1 MGKKKKKGSAPA
13 HLSAGARQVW
23 REIIAEYD
31 GWGIVELS
39 VLCSA
44 LEAYDRMKQ
53 AQKELQRGL
62 ITKDKY
68 SVVRVHPC
76 VAIER
81 DSRQAYL
88 RALKQLGIGSMSGPP
103 GRPSQAVT

>member
-1 MGKKKKKGSAPA
+1 MSQRKKRTDAPA
-13 HLSAGARQVW
+13 HLGKDARQMW

-31 GWGIVELS
+31 GWGVAELS
-39 VLCSA
+39 ILCSA

-53 AQKELQRGL
+53 AQRELGKTL

-68 SVVRVHPC
+68 NVVRVHPC
-76 VAIER
+76 VAVER

-88 RALKQLGIGSMSGPP
+88 RALKQLGIGGVPGAV
-103 GRPSQAVT
+103 GRPSETV